1 MDDIFLIYDSTRT
14 TPENILQ
21 YINSIHSCIQ
31 LNPNLESNKS
41 VNFLDLTITRN
52 KTHIEIGIYRETAT
66 TDTTINYLS
75 NHPLEHTM
83 AAHNFLISRMLNFP
97 LNSEQQHS
105 ELVQIVHI

>member
-1 MDDIFLIYDSTRT
+1 VDDTFLIYDPTRIA
-14 TPENILQ
+14 PENILQ

-52 KTHIEIGIYRETAT
+52 TTHNEIGIYRETAIS
-66 TDTTINYLS
+66 DTTINYVS

-83 AAHNFLISRMLNFP
+83 AAYKFLISRMFNFP
-97 LNSEQQHS
+97 LNS
-105 ELVQIVHI
+105 